1 MENLYIISNEKISH
15 NDSFFYSANKDFKT
29 IIEGLKNNFNI
40 KLLARKSL
48 EKQNFRINYSNIYSS
63 RTFLDY
69 IISVV
74 FSFKNKNKYLII
86 SITPYTFCAY
96 LIILLFSEKAYL
108 YLRSDGFKEYESI
121 LGKKWVF
128 LYQIMFY
135 FFIKKSKII
144 SCDKNI
150 YKGKIHKL
158 LKPSELDKNWFKNR
172 RVVLPKKKVKLL
184 YVGRIRVEKGIFY
197 FLNFFSKLGNNFIL
211 TIVGDKKINLKKKK
225 RIRFF
230 YFYKNDKNLIK
241 RFDINDIIILPSY
254 TEAYPKVV
262 DEALSRYK
270 PVIVFKDIKHVVRK
284 KFGIFVVDRNI
295 NKFIMKIN
303 YITDNYKEISKKIS
317 KNILPTK
324 KKFIFELVSALKK
337 N

>member
-1 MENLYIISNEKISH
+1 VENLYIVSNEKISF
-15 NDSFFYSANKDFKT
+15 NNSVYYSANKDFQT
-29 IIEGLKNNFNI
+29 ITEGLKNYFNVNLI
-40 KLLARKSL
+40 ARKSL
-48 EKQNFRINYSNIYSS
+48 EKQNFKINYSNIYPA
-63 RTFLDY
+63 RTFLHY
-69 IISVV
+69 MLSIIFCS
-74 FSFKNKNKYLII
+74 KNKNKYLII
-86 SITPYTFCAY
+86 SITPYTFFAY
-96 LIILLFSEKAYL
+96 LIILLFSDNIYL

-211 TIVGDKKINLKKKK
+211 TIIGDKKINLKKKK